1 MSRFTDGRGGHVDTT
16 PGTTRTGRAG
26 SRPSIKD
33 VAVAA
38 GVSVGTVSNVLNRPG
53 TVSPVTLARVQAAI
67 EELGFVRNE
76 SARQLRA
83 GSSRAVGLVVIDAGN
98 PFFADVARG
107 VEDTVQ
113 DSGGVVLL
121 GNSAGSP
128 LRERRYLDLFEEQRV
143 RGVLIAPCGDASID
157 LGGLQR
163 LGIPVVFLDRYPD
176 GAPFSSVT
184 VDDVTGGRL
193 AAEHLLEHGHR
204 RLAFVAGPSSLRQVT
219 ERRAGVEAAV
229 ERAGDDVSLLVV
241 STPELTTDAGREAA
255 EELVAM
261 PTQSRPTAVVA
272 GNDLVAIGM
281 LQGLLRHGLRVPED
295 VAVVGYDDIE
305 FAASAAVPLSSVR
318 QPRAELGRTGARL
331 LFEQVEA
338 AAAGAPVPP
347 RQVQFRPELVVRRSS
362 DHDVGPAPQGAAS
375 SAGAGSDGRTTSRRR
390 RP

>member
-1 MSRFTDGRGGHVDTT
+1 VETSSGVTRPRRADGR
-16 PGTTRTGRAG
+16 
-26 SRPSIKD
+26 PSVKD

-38 GVSVGTVSNVLNRPG
+38 GVSVGTVSNVLNRPQA
-53 TVSPVTLARVQAAI
+53 VSPATLTRVRAAI
-67 EELGFVRNE
+67 EALGFVRNE

-107 VEDTVQ
+107 VEDAVQ

-143 RGVLIAPCGDASID
+143 RGVLIAPCGEASID
-157 LGGLQR
+157 FSGLQR

-184 VDDVTGGRL
+184 VDDLTGGRL
-193 AAEHLLEHGHR
+193 AGEHLLSHGHR
-204 RLAFVAGPSSLRQVT
+204 RLAFVGGPSSLRQVT
-219 ERRAGVEAAV
+219 DRRAGVERAV
-229 ERAGDDVSLLVV
+229 TDAHDGEVSLLVV

-255 EELVAM
+255 EELVAL
-261 PTQSRPTAVVA
+261 PTQNRPTGVVA

-318 QPRAELGRTGARL
+318 QPREELGRTGARL
-331 LFEQVEA
+331 LQEQIA
-338 AAAGAPVPP
+338 AAATGELVPA

-362 DHDVGPAPQGAAS
+362 DHDVRPATRRAERPQRG
-375 SAGAGSDGRTTSRRR
+375 GSTGTATEGRG